1 MRNQPPRD
9 STSSGPIRARFDR
22 FELDEANAALL
33 RDGRPVTVQPTP
45 FAVLCA
51 LVRKPGALL
60 TKQALLDQVWGHQFV
75 TDSVLKTAV
84 SDLRK
89 LLGDDPRHPRLIE
102 TVSRRGYRFI
112 GTTAAIKADSFERGA
127 VSPSAAPGPPFIGRI
142 AELSRLRSA
151 WETTCNG
158 ARTLVWVAGEPGIG
172 KTMLIDHFVAGLGGI
187 ACARGQCV
195 ENRGAGEPYLPVLEA
210 LAELCRSDPAVPAML
225 RAVAPTWL
233 LQLPWL
239 STAEERAALRNELAG
254 VGPERML
261 REMGELLERYTERR
275 PLLLITEDLHWS
287 DRATVRLIDY
297 IARRRGSTRL
307 MWLASFRLAEVV
319 ALDHP
324 LNSLR
329 HELCLHGLCEE
340 IILDPFS
347 EAEVAQFV
355 AQRSA
360 SLASDEPFVR
370 GLHERTDGVP
380 LFVASV
386 FKDVLARTAKADQ
399 ADSAAAQLAA
409 VAIPENLTAIIDH
422 YVVMLDA
429 EQRSLLSAAAVCG
442 VEFRVGTITGML
454 ERDAAWVSQTCDDL
468 ARERLWLVAPT
479 EERGNDGR
487 EQLYAFRHALFRQVL
502 YDRIAPYMRAELH
515 RKAGETLE
523 RERAAGTPVVAAE
536 LAMHF
541 ERCREPL
548 IASRY
553 CAEAAEAALRRLSP
567 AECLSLT
574 ERGLALVDQASKGTE
589 RSMLEMTLATL
600 RGVSATHALGLGSEA
615 KDAFQRAYALLADLP
630 QHPMRRLLL
639 HGFGFVLSL
648 RAEYAE
654 ALTMADR
661 AEALSS
667 ASNDPAMNV
676 AACMVQAHTHMLQ
689 GRPRDSRTWAER
701 GLAAAESADTAAE
714 EIVVADP
721 QVFLL
726 GLLSIELLHLGLAG
740 QARARLRQAHDRA
753 RQLGQPFARMVAIW
767 FDALLEVR
775 LGNAERVAALADE
788 MRALVDEFS
797 LAQGRSA
804 SQWFRG
810 WADARMG
817 QALDGYRR
825 IREAYEQNV
834 RLGMMAGGSETLGYA
849 VEALLL
855 AGELDAAEVQLRE
868 ALQFASTH
876 EERVYLP
883 QLLLLEARIARAR
896 GDSALADDVLERAV
910 EEARAQ
916 GSPWLELLARLELC
930 ERDDASASCRQAL
943 AAVVDR
949 IPEAIDTAAL
959 GRARALLGRKAPV

>member
-1 MRNQPPRD
+1 MSIRSRPPR
-9 STSSGPIRARFDR
+9 SQTPSNPIRVRFDG
-22 FELDEANAALL
+22 FELDEENAALL
-33 RDGRPVTVQPTP
+33 RDGEPVTVQPTP

-51 LVRKPGALL
+51 LVRKPGSLL

-112 GTTAAIKADSFERGA
+112 GTTAAIQAEFPERRA
-127 VSPSAAPGPPFIGRI
+127 VSSSAATPGPPFIGRV

-158 ARTLVWVAGEPGIG
+158 ARALVWVAGEPGIG
-172 KTMLIDHFVAGLGGI
+172 KTMLIDHFVASLEGI

-195 ENRGAGEPYLPVLEA
+195 ENRGAEEPYLPVLEA
-210 LAELCRSDPAVPAML
+210 LAELCRSDATVPAIL
-225 RAVAPTWL
+225 RAIAPTWL
-233 LQLPWL
+233 IQLPWL
-239 STAEERAALRNELAG
+239 STADERAALRNELAG

-261 REMGELLERYTERR
+261 REMGELLDRYTERR

-287 DRATVRLIDY
+287 DRATIRLIDY
-297 IARRRGSTRL
+297 VSRRRGRSRL

-324 LNSLR
+324 FNSLR
-329 HELCLHGLCEE
+329 HELRLHGLCEE

-347 EAEVAQFV
+347 EAEVAEFV
-355 AQRSA
+355 AQRST

-386 FKDVLARTAKADQ
+386 FKDVMARTARGDQ
-399 ADSAAAQLAA
+399 SDSAMTYLAG

-422 YVVMLDA
+422 YVVVLDA

-442 VEFRVGTITGML
+442 VEFRVGTIAAML
-454 ERDAAWVSQTCDDL
+454 ERDAAWVGQTCDDL
-468 ARERLWLVAPT
+468 ARERLWLLAPIQG
-479 EERGNDGR
+479 RGSDGR
-487 EQLYAFRHALFRQVL
+487 EQPYAFRHALFRQVL
-502 YDRIAPYMRAELH
+502 YDRIVPYMRAQLH

-523 RERAAGTPVVAAE
+523 RERAAGTAVFAAE

-553 CAEAAEAALRRLSP
+553 YAEAAEAALRRLTP
-567 AECLSLT
+567 VECLSLT
-574 ERGLALVDQASKGTE
+574 ERGLGLLDEVSKGTE
-589 RSMLEMTLATL
+589 RSMLEITLATL

-615 KDAFQRAYALLADLP
+615 KDAFRRAYALLADVP

-654 ALTMADR
+654 ALAVADR

-667 ASNDPAMNV
+667 ASNDPAMNL
-676 AACMVQAHTHMLQ
+676 AACHVRAQTHMLQ

-701 GLAAAESADTAAE
+701 GLAVAESVDPAAGE
-714 EIVVADP
+714 MFVSDP
-721 QVFLL
+721 QVTLL
-726 GLLSIELLHLGLAG
+726 GLLGIQLLHLGLVE
-740 QARARLRQAHDRA
+740 QACARLQQAYDRA
-753 RQLGQPFARMVAIW
+753 RELGQPFARMVAIW

-775 LGNAERVAALADE
+775 LGNCERVAALADE
-788 MRALVDEFS
+788 IRALVDEFS
-797 LAQGRSA
+797 LAQGHSA

-817 QALDGYRR
+817 QPRDGFRR

-834 RLGMMAGGSETLGYA
+834 RLGMIAGGSETLGYA

-855 AGELDAAEVQLRE
+855 AGDLDAAQVQLEE
-868 ALQFASTH
+868 ALQFANTY

-883 QLLLLEARIARAR
+883 QLLLLEARIARSR
-896 GDSALADDVLERAV
+896 GQSAHANAMLERAV

-916 GSPWLELLARLELC
+916 EAPWLELLPRVELY
-930 ERDDASASCRQAL
+930 ERDEATASRRQAL

-949 IPEAIDTAAL
+949 MPEAIDVAPL
-959 GRARALLGRKAPV
+959 KRARALLGR